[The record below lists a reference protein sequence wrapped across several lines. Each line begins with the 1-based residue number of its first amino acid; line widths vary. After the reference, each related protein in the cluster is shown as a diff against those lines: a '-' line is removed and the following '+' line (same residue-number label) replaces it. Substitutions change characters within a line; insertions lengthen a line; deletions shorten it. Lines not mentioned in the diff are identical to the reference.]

1 MYHYSK
7 DREIWSIR
15 AEEII
20 TLYLSSNRINISRQN
35 GGVAEGSA
43 FICGFRNQRDTFSM
57 FIMIFYHQIKSY
69 DIYFWENEDIE
80 LDTYSE
86 AEEEATAFCE
96 NIGFIM
102 NNTYFR
108 MASDEE
114 RRMLLLECPFAYRNI
129 DEYINFISRRVS
141 TSSEIRKLISEGRDA
156 KRTEQKESNTRRRVI
171 SREISSDTFTR
182 RLARLLSAF

>member
-1 MYHYSK
+1 MYQYANN
-7 DREIWSIR
+7 REIWSIK
-15 AEEII
+15 AEDII
-20 TLYLSSNRINISRQN
+20 TLYLSSNKLNISRYN
-35 GGVAEGSA
+35 GGVAEGKA

-57 FIMIFYHQIKSY
+57 FIMIFYSQIKSY
-69 DIYFWENEDIE
+69 DIYFWDNEDIE

-86 AEEEATAFCE
+86 AESEANAFCE

-129 DEYINFISRRVS
+129 DEYMNYISRRVS
-141 TSSEIRKLISEGRDA
+141 TSSAIRKPISEETDV
-156 KRTEQKESNTRRRVI
+156 KKIKQIQSNTRTKTV
-171 SREISSDTFTR
+171 SCEISSDSFTR
-182 RLARLLSAF
+182 GLARLLSAF

>member
-1 MYHYSK
+1 MYQYSK
-7 DREIWSIR
+7 DREIWSIK

-20 TLYLSSNRINISRQN
+20 TLYLSSNRLNISRYN

-57 FIMIFYHQIKSY
+57 FIMIFYSQIKSY
-69 DIYFWENEDIE
+69 DIYLWENEDIE

-86 AEEEATAFCE
+86 AEEAAIAFCE

-141 TSSEIRKLISEGRDA
+141 TSGEIRKLISEGRDA
-156 KRTEQKESNTRRRVI
+156 KRTEQTEPNTRRRVV
-171 SREISSDTFTR
+171 SQEISSDAFTR